1 MSSSMSSSMSTSLGE
16 RASRRRASSDGPA
29 AHTMLVV
36 PGRWIALAAGKH
48 SQSLKHSQRRT
59 VKDNTVKDN
68 TVKENNQGK
77 ARALHLIKC
86 SINPAHEHRRV
97 SHLVPVRWIT

>member
-59 VKDNTVKDN
+59 GQSRTTQSRTTQSRRTIK
-68 TVKENNQGK
+68 GK
-77 ARALHLIKC
+77 HVHC
-86 SINPAHEHRRV
+86 
-97 SHLVPVRWIT
+97 T